1 MKQLCHILS
10 LNQLQGSTT
19 ADFIHFILGRLMIV
33 SLSIIWVNR
42 FYKICNTTEEIQL
55 ILVKTLKVD
64 KMILTLSTLSLL
76 STFD

>member
-10 LNQLQGSTT
+10 LNQL
-19 ADFIHFILGRLMIV
+19 MIV
-33 SLSIIWVNR
+33 SLSIIWVNK